1 MPQSLKAY
9 ARINSLP
16 GAVTE
21 EHPGIHKTKTQGGFH
36 VPFHVPERQAIPWK
50 VSQVPTLGHHRLC

>member
-1 MPQSLKAY
+1 MPGSLKAY

-21 EHPGIHKTKTQGGFH
+21 QHPGIHKTKTQRGLH
-36 VPFHVPERQAIPWK
+36 VNVPERQAIPWM